1 MNWLYWYVPDSYVK
15 SYIIM
20 MILIM
25 FVIPNALFGVYY
37 TMIGFLVNLIWY
49 DLIFYMWMKAKEKLG
64 ENDGDM

>member
-1 MNWLYWYVPDSYVK
+1 MNWLYWYVPDSYLK
-15 SYIIM
+15 RYIIM

-25 FVIPNALFGVYY
+25 FVVPNALFGVYY

-64 ENDGDM
+64 DNDGDM

>member
-15 SYIIM
+15 RYIIM

-49 DLIFYMWMKAKEKLG
+49 DLIFYMWMKAKEKLV

>member
-15 SYIIM
+15 RYIIM

-64 ENDGDM
+64 ENEGDI

>member
-1 MNWLYWYVPDSYVK
+1 MDWLYWYVPDSYVK
-15 SYIIM
+15 RYIIM

>member
-15 SYIIM
+15 RYIIM

-49 DLIFYMWMKAKEKLG
+49 DLIFYMWIKAKEKLG

>member
-1 MNWLYWYVPDSYVK
+1 MNWVYWYVPDSYVK
-15 SYIIM
+15 RYIIM

>member
-15 SYIIM
+15 RYIIM

>member
-1 MNWLYWYVPDSYVK
+1 
-15 SYIIM
+15 M

-37 TMIGFLVNLIWY
+37 TMIGFLVKLIWY